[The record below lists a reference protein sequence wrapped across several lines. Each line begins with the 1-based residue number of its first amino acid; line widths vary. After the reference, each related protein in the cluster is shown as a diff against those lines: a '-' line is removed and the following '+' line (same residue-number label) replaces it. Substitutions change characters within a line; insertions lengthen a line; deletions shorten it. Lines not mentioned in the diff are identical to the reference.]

1 MDFTS
6 AGKPCHPRGWPG
18 KCGSLTQGFAG
29 AASDMALMKA
39 QGPVLK
45 MFSRTLSPC
54 DISVDR
60 NGRTRA
66 RSSVHNHRILSSR
79 WKWECNVISDGA
91 WDGGIMCKWGD
102 GGTRRKYVHHN
113 SCRCQLRTC
122 VVCSVHRCRG
132 QPASR
137 KIRQSRFRT
146 VSVFT
151 VPCDSRCGRLVHR
164 SSGRR

>member
-1 MDFTS
+1 MLVFVLDGFHLRWEAVS
-6 AGKPCHPRGWPG
+6 SSWLPD

-66 RSSVHNHRILSSR
+66 PSSVHNR
-79 WKWECNVISDGA
+79 
-91 WDGGIMCKWGD
+91 
-102 GGTRRKYVHHN
+102 
-113 SCRCQLRTC
+113 
-122 VVCSVHRCRG
+122 
-132 QPASR
+132 
-137 KIRQSRFRT
+137 
-146 VSVFT
+146 
-151 VPCDSRCGRLVHR
+151 
-164 SSGRR
+164 